1 MGCTIDQNLIDKTID
16 FHGHSCPGLAIGI
29 RLSELAMERLNI
41 TNSQSPL
48 CVAETDMCGLDAVQF
63 LTGCTYGKG
72 NLVHKDYG
80 KSGFTFFDRAGGKGF
95 RAVFIKKL
103 QKSDQER
110 EQMVSLMDKVMQGTA
125 TREEN
130 RRYQE
135 QRTQSIQSIM
145 DAELDDLFTVKEISQ
160 PPVRPAKVLA
170 SIECQAC
177 HEMVMESRIRR
188 FAGKNLCI
196 PCFMEQEQKI

>member
-1 MGCTIDQNLIDKTID
+1 MGCTIDQNLIDKTIE

-29 RLSELAMERLNI
+29 RLAELAIERLDI
-41 TNSQSPL
+41 ANSPSPL
-48 CVAETDMCGLDAVQF
+48 CVAETDMCALDAVQF

-80 KSGFTFFDRAGGKGF
+80 KSGFTFFDRSRGKGF

-103 QKSDQER
+103 QQSDQER
-110 EQMVSLMDKVMQGTA
+110 DRMLSLMEKVMKGKA
-125 TREEN
+125 TQEEN
-130 RRYQE
+130 RSYQD
-135 QRTQSIQSIM
+135 QRAQSIQSIM
-145 DAELDDLFTVKEISQ
+145 DAGLNDLFTVEEVVK

-188 FAGKNLCI
+188 FAGKDLCI

>member
-1 MGCTIDQNLIDKTID
+1 MGCTIDQNLINKTIE

-29 RLSELAMERLNI
+29 RLSELAMERLDI
-41 TNSQSPL
+41 TNCPSPL

-80 KSGFTFFDRAGGKGF
+80 KSGFTFFDRTKSKGF
-95 RAVFIKKL
+95 RAVFIKKRD
-103 QKSDQER
+103 KSDQ
-110 EQMVSLMDKVMQGTA
+110 MLSLMEKVMKGEASQ
-125 TREEN
+125 EEN
-130 RRYQE
+130 RSYQD
-135 QRTQSIQSIM
+135 QRAQSIQRIM
-145 DAELDDLFTVKEISQ
+145 EADLGELFTVEEISKA
-160 PPVRPAKVLA
+160 PVRPARVLD

-188 FAGKNLCI
+188 FAGQNLCI
-196 PCFMEQEQKI
+196 PCFMDQEQKI